1 MPHMRKG
8 GFVLREFQGIRYY
21 SCKALESI
29 PCLRHG
35 FSTREGGS
43 GIAERSLNLNYSPR
57 DSVEQVRENQ
67 HRFLLA
73 LNLENARLAT
83 LRQVHSNR
91 VYIIE
96 DNSLEWNE
104 SKGDALAT
112 AVEGLALGVRVA
124 DCLPVLIADPASRVV
139 AAVHSGWRGTLSR
152 ILLQTILE
160 MQKSFGSRPA
170 DLFAAVGPG
179 IRKCCFEVG
188 SEVVDLFEQEYP
200 GAPLATRVTAKPG
213 KYLMD
218 LCGALDIQLDLAGVQ
233 PENRYDL
240 GECTCCN
247 TDRFFSYRAEGLASG
262 RMMAII
268 GLTGKTNLP
277 SIVNRQS

>member
-1 MPHMRKG
+1 MRKG

-35 FSTREGGS
+35 FSTREDGS
-43 GIAERSLNLNYSPR
+43 GIAERSLNLNYSPW
-57 DSVEQVRENQ
+57 DSVERVRGNRQ
-67 HRFLLA
+67 RFLSA
-73 LNLENARLAT
+73 LNLEHARLAT

-96 DNSLEWNE
+96 DSSLEWNE
-104 SKGDALAT
+104 SEGDALAT
-112 AVEGLALGVRVA
+112 AVEGVALGVKIA

-160 MQKSFGSRPA
+160 MQKSFGCSPA
-170 DLFAAVGPG
+170 DLLVAVGPG
-179 IRKCCFEVG
+179 IRGCCFEVG
-188 SEVVDLFEQEYP
+188 SEVVELFEKEYP
-200 GAPLATRVTAKPG
+200 GAHMATPVTTKPG
-213 KYLMD
+213 KYFLD
-218 LCGALDIQLDLAGVQ
+218 LCTALDHQLDFAGVW

-240 GECTCCN
+240 GECTHCN
-247 TDRFFSYRAEGLASG
+247 TDRFFSYRAEGPASG
-262 RMMAII
+262 RMMAVI
-268 GLTGKTNLP
+268 GF
-277 SIVNRQS
+277 V

>member
-1 MPHMRKG
+1 MRKG

-43 GIAERSLNLNYSPR
+43 GIAERSLNLNYSSR
-57 DSVEQVRENQ
+57 DSDEQVRENRQ
-67 HRFLLA
+67 RFLSA

-104 SKGDALAT
+104 SEGDALAT
-112 AVEGLALGVRVA
+112 AVEGIALAVRIA

-139 AAVHSGWRGTLSR
+139 AAVHSGWRGTLTR

-160 MQKSFGSRPA
+160 MQKSFGSRPS
-170 DLFAAVGPG
+170 DLLVAVGPG
-179 IRKCCFEVG
+179 IRRCCFEVG
-188 SEVVDLFEQEYP
+188 SEVVELFEKEYP
-200 GAPLATRVTAKPG
+200 GARMATPVTAKPG
-213 KYLMD
+213 KYFLD
-218 LCGALDIQLDLAGVQ
+218 LCEALDIQLDRAGVW

-240 GECTCCN
+240 GECTRCN
-247 TDRFFSYRAEGLASG
+247 TDRFFSYRAEGPASG
-262 RMMAII
+262 RMMAVI
-268 GLTGKTNLP
+268 GLKGKTNRP
-277 SIVNRQS
+277 SIVDRQP